1 MRQSSSLNR
10 LTGVLLRAFVA
21 AAGVLPGFFLVF
33 NAVFS
38 DGGGPGE
45 RVLSFVLIAGGYALP
60 GGVCGALL
68 RTWRAGL
75 WLSAGAVAIIALY
88 SVREHDRLMLHAAVV
103 AVAVAAAC
111 GGAFAGARVRGRA

>member
-1 MRQSSSLNR
+1 MRQSQTVSR
-10 LTGVLLRAFVA
+10 LAAVFLRAFVLA
-21 AAGVLPGFFLVF
+21 TGVLPGFFLVF

-45 RVLSFVLIAGGYALP
+45 RVLSFVLIAVGYALL
-60 GGVCGALL
+60 GGVSGALL

-75 WLSAGAVAIIALY
+75 WLSTAAVVLIALY
-88 SVREHDRLMLHAAVV
+88 SVREHDRLLLHAAVV

>member
-1 MRQSSSLNR
+1 MSR
-10 LTGVLLRAFVA
+10 LTDVLLRAFVG

-38 DGGGPGE
+38 DGGGPRE
-45 RVLSFVLIAGGYALP
+45 RVLSFLLIAAGYALL
-60 GGVCGALL
+60 GVVCGALL

-75 WLSAGAVAIIALY
+75 WLSVAAVIIIALY
-88 SVREHDRLMLHAAVV
+88 SAREHDRLLLHAAVV

-111 GGAFAGARVRGRA
+111 GGAWGGARVRRRA